1 MRKSSKAKLREAFLH
16 LENEVPG
23 SVARQIRNLRHP
35 DARWA
40 RLPVGVLFVL
50 GGLLAPLIPVL
61 GVWMIP
67 LGLLLLAY
75 DVPVLR
81 RPTANFTIWSTHRWV
96 ALKGWFTGVCA
107 VLADGE
113 YPARQSAA
121 WSWVHRAFLL
131 LLSRYEP
138 GELQAGVARL

>member
-23 SVARQIRNLRHP
+23 SMARQIRNLRHP

-75 DVPVLR
+75 DVPALR
-81 RPTANFTIWSTHRWV
+81 RPTANFTIWCTRKWI
-96 ALKGWFTGVCA
+96 ALKGWFNERVRGS
-107 VLADGE
+107 G
-113 YPARQSAA
+113 
-121 WSWVHRAFLL
+121 
-131 LLSRYEP
+131 
-138 GELQAGVARL
+138 

>member
-1 MRKSSKAKLREAFLH
+1 MRKSSKAKLRQAFLN

-23 SVARQIRNLRHP
+23 NVARQIRNLRHP
-35 DARWA
+35 GARWV
-40 RLPVGVLFVL
+40 RIPVGLLFVM

-81 RPTANFTIWSTHRWV
+81 RPTANFTIWSTRKWI
-96 ALKGWFTGVCA
+96 ALKQWYNRSVRG
-107 VLADGE
+107 
-113 YPARQSAA
+113 
-121 WSWVHRAFLL
+121 
-131 LLSRYEP
+131 P
-138 GELQAGVARL
+138 G

>member
-35 DARWA
+35 HARWA

-50 GGLLAPLIPVL
+50 GGLVAPLVPIF

-75 DVPVLR
+75 DVPFLR
-81 RPTANFTIWSTHRWV
+81 RLRGSK
-96 ALKGWFTGVCA
+96 ALCRCGVCWRH
-107 VLADGE
+107 V
-113 YPARQSAA
+113 R
-121 WSWVHRAFLL
+121 
-131 LLSRYEP
+131 
-138 GELQAGVARL
+138 LQRGTL

>member
-1 MRKSSKAKLREAFLH
+1 MRKSSKAKLREAFLN
-16 LENEVPG
+16 LESEVPG

-50 GGLLAPLIPVL
+50 GGLLAPLIPIL

-75 DVPVLR
+75 DVPILR
-81 RPTANFTIWSTHRWV
+81 RPTANFTIWCTHRWV
-96 ALKGWFTGVCA
+96 ALKGRFNRRMGRS
-107 VLADGE
+107 G
-113 YPARQSAA
+113 
-121 WSWVHRAFLL
+121 
-131 LLSRYEP
+131 
-138 GELQAGVARL
+138 

>member
-1 MRKSSKAKLREAFLH
+1 MRKSSKAKLREAFLN

-50 GGLLAPLIPVL
+50 GGHLAPLIPDL
-61 GVWMIP
+61 GVRMIT
-67 LGLLLLAY
+67 LGLLLHAY
-75 DVPVLR
+75 GVPILR

-96 ALKGWFTGVCA
+96 ALKGWFNQRVRGS
-107 VLADGE
+107 G
-113 YPARQSAA
+113 
-121 WSWVHRAFLL
+121 
-131 LLSRYEP
+131 
-138 GELQAGVARL
+138 

>member
-16 LENEVPG
+16 LEAEVPG

-50 GGLLAPLIPVL
+50 GGLLAPLVPVL

-67 LGLLLLAY
+67 LGLLFLAY
-75 DVPVLR
+75 DVPILR

-96 ALKGWFTGVCA
+96 ALKGWFNQRVRGS
-107 VLADGE
+107 G
-113 YPARQSAA
+113 
-121 WSWVHRAFLL
+121 
-131 LLSRYEP
+131 
-138 GELQAGVARL
+138 

>member
-16 LENEVPG
+16 LENEMPG

-35 DARWA
+35 HARWA

-50 GGLLAPLIPVL
+50 GGLLAPL
-61 GVWMIP
+61 IP

-81 RPTANFTIWSTHRWV
+81 RPTANFTIWSTRQWV
-96 ALKGWFTGVCA
+96 AVKGWFN
-107 VLADGE
+107 
-113 YPARQSAA
+113 Q
-121 WSWVHRAFLL
+121 
-131 LLSRYEP
+131 
-138 GELQAGVARL
+138 RLRGSG